1 LHTRIL
7 TARADTADSQSF
19 SELVSERTA
28 ERMVA
33 ALLHKL
39 DVTNRIA
46 AAAMAG
52 RFGLLD
58 DPTET
63 D

>member
-1 LHTRIL
+1 ML
-7 TARADTADSQSF
+7 TDSCPRLLDLK
-19 SELVSERTA
+19 LVSERTA
-28 ERMVA
+28 KRVVA

-58 DPTET
+58 HGGET